1 MRPASIALRYL
12 RVATAGSAVMLLAA
26 PSAHAQRIENE
37 IAVFAA
43 LDKVTARIS
52 RLEIG
57 LGQTVRFGSLVVTP
71 RSCYSRPPTEPPK
84 TTGFVEVVEVKLD
97 GSQKGL
103 FSGWMFAE
111 SPGLNAVEHP
121 VFDVWLT
128 ECGKP
133 VGRRPATAAA
143 EGAPKAPG
151 QGAQQPGAAVAPPA
165 EQPRRRAPR

>member
-1 MRPASIALRYL
+1 MLVLAVCITVSCALP
-12 RVATAGSAVMLLAA
+12 TAAR
-26 PSAHAQRIENE
+26 AQRLENE

-84 TTGFVEVVEVKLD
+84 TTAFVEVVEVKLD
-97 GSQKGL
+97 GTQKGL

-133 VGRRPATAAA
+133 AGRRPATAAA
-143 EGAPKAPG
+143 EGAAKTPG
-151 QGAQQPGAAVAPPA
+151 QGAQQPAAAPALAP
-165 EQPRRRAPR
+165 EQVRRRAPR